1 MMIKPVN
8 KWRIFINIRNQNCM
22 PFVSVF
28 IIQNNAVFK
37 KMCEGFVSRYRID
50 MTAGSLL
57 QDQSNTNFRGKILT
71 KSEKSEGKKSPG

>member
-1 MMIKPVN
+1 MAYFHKYKKSKLHAIC
-8 KWRIFINIRNQNCM
+8 FC
-22 PFVSVF
+22 F